1 MQLNM
6 TINQRLTT
14 ELRMAPHIIQSIEV
28 LTLPVLEMQAFIQ
41 EQLENNPAL
50 EQIDNDDERSIRVD
64 ENNGD
69 DQEYNPEQQYSDEVS
84 SHEKNEYL
92 DDAIHDYS
100 SLEQEEWSDIY
111 SQDKISKRNDSDK
124 DKKME
129 AIQNS
134 ADKPINLQ
142 DYLFEQFLLFD
153 ISDEIRDI
161 GEQIIYNI
169 DANGYF
175 RDSLEEVIA
184 GMDVVPDIKLAEEA
198 LQYVQKLEPLGVGAR
213 NIQECLILQL
223 SPENPDYPFLKQLI
237 QNHLEDIYYNRFP
250 KISKETSKTIEEI
263 HEAIEYIRHLNPKP
277 GAEFDSAPIHCIVP
291 DVIVENIDGEYVI
304 HTMDENI
311 PKLRVNPRLQRLL
324 QLNENK
330 IKQEEKLKV
339 SQEDFIINTDDK
351 EEIKNSKTQ
360 EYLKK
365 KIEAAQWVIDA
376 INQRQNTLKRVS
388 EKIIEFQKDFLI
400 QGVNA
405 LRPLRMQEVA
415 DPLDI
420 HVSTVSRAIAD
431 KYIQTPRG
439 IFPIKFFFTG
449 KVENENGEIESR
461 NSVQQR
467 IQEMIDKED
476 KKKPLSD
483 ENIVELLKEQGL
495 DIARRTVT
503 KYRKELNIPSSRQ
516 RKIFL

>member
-1 MQLNM
+1 M
-6 TINQRLTT
+6 
-14 ELRMAPHIIQSIEV
+14 
-28 LTLPVLEMQAFIQ
+28 
-41 EQLENNPAL
+41 
-50 EQIDNDDERSIRVD
+50 
-64 ENNGD
+64 
-69 DQEYNPEQQYSDEVS
+69 
-84 SHEKNEYL
+84 
-92 DDAIHDYS
+92 
-100 SLEQEEWSDIY
+100 
-111 SQDKISKRNDSDK
+111 
-124 DKKME
+124 
-129 AIQNS
+129 
-134 ADKPINLQ
+134 
-142 DYLFEQFLLFD
+142 
-153 ISDEIRDI
+153 
-161 GEQIIYNI
+161 
-169 DANGYF
+169 
-175 RDSLEEVIA
+175 
-184 GMDVVPDIKLAEEA
+184 
-198 LQYVQKLEPLGVGAR
+198 
-213 NIQECLILQL
+213 
-223 SPENPDYPFLKQLI
+223 
-237 QNHLEDIYYNRFP
+237 
-250 KISKETSKTIEEI
+250 
-263 HEAIEYIRHLNPKP
+263 
-277 GAEFDSAPIHCIVP
+277 P

>member
-1 MQLNM
+1 M

-69 DQEYNPEQQYSDEVS
+69 DQEYNPEQQYSDEES

-169 DANGYF
+169 DANVYF

-263 HEAIEYIRHLNPKP
+263 HEAIEYIRHLIQNQVQNL
-277 GAEFDSAPIHCIVP
+277 IV
-291 DVIVENIDGEYVI
+291 
-304 HTMDENI
+304 H
-311 PKLRVNPRLQRLL
+311 R
-324 QLNENK
+324 
-330 IKQEEKLKV
+330 
-339 SQEDFIINTDDK
+339 
-351 EEIKNSKTQ
+351 
-360 EYLKK
+360 
-365 KIEAAQWVIDA
+365 
-376 INQRQNTLKRVS
+376 
-388 EKIIEFQKDFLI
+388 
-400 QGVNA
+400 
-405 LRPLRMQEVA
+405 
-415 DPLDI
+415 
-420 HVSTVSRAIAD
+420 STVSC
-431 KYIQTPRG
+431 Q
-439 IFPIKFFFTG
+439 
-449 KVENENGEIESR
+449 
-461 NSVQQR
+461 
-467 IQEMIDKED
+467 M
-476 KKKPLSD
+476 
-483 ENIVELLKEQGL
+483 
-495 DIARRTVT
+495 
-503 KYRKELNIPSSRQ
+503 
-516 RKIFL
+516 